1 MGVAPKHQVPVPAPA
16 RPEQPWQ
23 HSGFGSD
30 SALEAMKRVART
42 KPGPHHHTAPN
53 EARPAPSAADRKA
66 KASRRPRQ
74 RER

>member
-1 MGVAPKHQVPVPAPA
+1 MAIAPKHDVPVPAPT

-42 KPGPHHHTAPN
+42 KPAPHHTLTDD
-53 EARPAPSAADRKA
+53 ARPPPAAADRKA
-66 KASRRPRQ
+66 KASRRSRKQEP
-74 RER
+74 